1 MPVNE
6 NARREEIKTEK
17 DYCPTPPPP
26 PTIPHSP
33 RTVKEKEEL

>member
-6 NARREEIKTEK
+6 NARREEIKTGK
-17 DYCPTPPPP
+17 DYCPTPPP

>member
-6 NARREEIKTEK
+6 NARREEIKTAK
-17 DYCPTPPPP
+17 DCPTPPPP